1 MSYQKS
7 NDTIL
12 NQIAS
17 DYKLVQYSAIILFI
31 WPILKSRAE
40 ICQIFHTYFGQYD
53 DIKSFFLRLPAITV
67 SSLQISILNLFTN
80 IRDRSTTTWKDWRV
94 ILLWWG
100 YIFWILP
107 LVCILQ
113 IHEIG
118 PFMPK
123 SSVFIF
129 LKFRVL
135 YQMISKSD

>member
-17 DYKLVQYSAIILFI
+17 DYKLGQYSAIILFI

-40 ICQIFHTYFGQYD
+40 ICQIFHTYLGNTMTSKVFFEITCNNGIIAPNLYSE
-53 DIKSFFLRLPAITV
+53 SFYY
-67 SSLQISILNLFTN
+67 
-80 IRDRSTTTWKDWRV
+80 IRDRSTTTWKDWKV

-100 YIFWILP
+100 YIFWIL
-107 LVCILQ
+107 LIVCILQ